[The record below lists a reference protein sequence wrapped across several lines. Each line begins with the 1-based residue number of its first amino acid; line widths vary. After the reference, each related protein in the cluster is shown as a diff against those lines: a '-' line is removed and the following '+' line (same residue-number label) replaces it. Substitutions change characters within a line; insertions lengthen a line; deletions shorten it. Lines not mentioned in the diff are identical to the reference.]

1 MKTERLRNKIIKF
14 LQENGPQDSA
24 KILDHLNDVTKWG
37 STPSQVGNILSKN
50 KDFRKVG
57 STYRKGI
64 LSGSYEIAV
73 WALKD

>member
-1 MKTERLRNKIIKF
+1 
-14 LQENGPQDSA
+14 
-24 KILDHLNDVTKWG
+24 LDHLNDVTKWG

-50 KDFRKVG
+50 KDFTKVG